1 MSFKGLLNDFCKI
14 YTRTES
20 VDADTGEQ
28 IFANTLVAENVPCAL
43 QYNGGSID
51 RFGRLIKGD
60 NLEKI
65 YLLPQAFAITK
76 QDTIIE
82 VRGTQY
88 RVNEVIDLGGR
99 KRYLRLN
106 LERYKLDD

>member
-1 MSFKGLLNDFCKI
+1 MSFKGLLNDVCKI
-14 YTRTES
+14 YSRTES
-20 VDADTGEQ
+20 VDAETGEQ
-28 IFANTLVAENVPCAL
+28 TFTNTLLAEGVPCAL

-60 NLEKI
+60 NLEKMF
-65 YLLPQAFAITK
+65 LLPQAVALTK

-82 VRGTQY
+82 VRGVQY
-88 RVNEVIDLGGR
+88 RINEIVDLGGR
-99 KRYLRLN
+99 KRFLRLN